1 MHTPWGLGASLLAT
15 PFHILGRF
23 FGAPGFPDD
32 VRFLILYALTTV
44 VLARALH
51 DTSSSEPTAV
61 VVSAAAATFVMAF
74 PTFVGLIA
82 SRFLIYEHTIATGAL
97 WSVLLLSG
105 VLALLHRSSSGRLV
119 AVCAAAGLSTMIRPP
134 LAVYGLTTV
143 IIAMIIARRKG
154 MRHPA
159 LLPGLFAYA
168 AVTALYFA
176 GNVLRFGSPVHA
188 GFENGTSGF
197 LVNRLARWGLP
208 FAKVRFA
215 VAAQEMFA
223 TLFPQIMRGTP
234 PPWVRPHAVGLRWRE
249 YYAPTYDLLIFIGWL
264 AALMIVCSRVVRR
277 RLWRPDRDLAGEVAT
292 VVGAWALPPSIVL
305 FVFYAR
311 IGNMVTRYASDMYPA
326 FAAALLCVGMAIV
339 DAVRKHA
346 PRATAPTQLAIAGGV
361 AVYMTGWHGWPTH
374 LSRPIDRDAVLARIA
389 EIDARSADMPPVPDH
404 FRCNESRGPPP
415 VAGHLIGWQADC
427 SFVSGMVF
435 AMPYSP
441 CVSFALGSTT
451 GTWDAAADESLAGF
465 RANGDFDPLLSCG
478 APRLDGN
485 VRLITMCEPHRPA
498 FLLDGLRLYSIA
510 SLDANLDAIDR
521 LTLQR
526 IDTAPACP

>member
-1 MHTPWGLGASLLAT
+1 
-15 PFHILGRF
+15 
-23 FGAPGFPDD
+23 
-32 VRFLILYALTTV
+32 
-44 VLARALH
+44 
-51 DTSSSEPTAV
+51 
-61 VVSAAAATFVMAF
+61 
-74 PTFVGLIA
+74 
-82 SRFLIYEHTIATGAL
+82 
-97 WSVLLLSG
+97 
-105 VLALLHRSSSGRLV
+105 
-119 AVCAAAGLSTMIRPP
+119 MIRPP

-361 AVYMTGWHGWPTH
+361 AVYMTGWHGWPAH
-374 LSRPIDRDAVLARIA
+374 LSRPIARDAVLARIA

-435 AMPYSP
+435 AMPHSP